1 MRNGEGG
8 GRGRREREEGQGG
21 GTGRREREEGEGGG
35 RGRRERG
42 IVQEEGEREDLQIT
56 YNLHVH
62 VEAVQILFS

>member
-1 MRNGEGG
+1 MTNGEGG
-8 GRGRREREEGQGG
+8 GRGRRD
-21 GTGRREREEGEGGG
+21 
-35 RGRRERG
+35 RG